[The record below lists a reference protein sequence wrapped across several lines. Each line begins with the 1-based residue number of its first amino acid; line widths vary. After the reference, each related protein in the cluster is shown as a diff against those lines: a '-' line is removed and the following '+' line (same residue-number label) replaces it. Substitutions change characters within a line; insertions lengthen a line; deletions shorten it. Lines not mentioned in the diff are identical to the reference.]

1 MTNEIKPVDIYLALG
16 SNLGDRE
23 ANLQEALRLLSD
35 RLRIVKVSP
44 VYETEPEG
52 GAKQPRYLNQA
63 AHFFTTLLP
72 AALLALI
79 KGFEL
84 KMGRTGPSGAP
95 RIIDI
100 DILLYGDQVVKSP
113 ELTIPHPRLTKRAF
127 VLIPLAE
134 IAPNAEHPVE
144 HKTIKQLR
152 DELKDKSGVTKVESE
167 LDL

>member
-1 MTNEIKPVDIYLALG
+1 MVNEIKPVDVYLALG

-23 ANLQEALRLLSD
+23 ANLQEVLRLLSD
-35 RLRIVKVSP
+35 RLRVVKISP

-52 GAKQPRYLNQA
+52 GEKQPRYLNQA
-63 AHFFTTLLP
+63 AHFLTTLPP
-72 AALLALI
+72 AGLLVLI
-79 KGFEL
+79 KGFEM

-134 IAPNAEHPVE
+134 IAPDAEHPVE
-144 HKTIKQLR
+144 HKTINQLLE
-152 DELKDKSGVTKVESE
+152 ELKDNQGVARWNPS
-167 LDL
+167 